1 MNGKK
6 EAANLVGT
14 GPVAAH
20 ERMLAPDLGRGFM
33 LLLIVVAHAP
43 MYLFTADSFLITRP
57 PGEHWLDDVVNFL
70 GLLFVDNRAYPM
82 FAVLFGYGLAAMV
95 KRQLAAGEP
104 EERVKRL
111 LRRRAWYL
119 VLFGAVHFVVIGGAD
134 VLGLYGVSA
143 LLAGSLLFRSN
154 RAKARAIVWVGL
166 AYLALM
172 PLIWVV
178 VMPIS
183 SGDMSFVHLTAS
195 HTYLRVAM
203 ENLIMYP
210 IVIAFQMLLF
220 PMVLPILVG
229 IWLAGKKWLE
239 HPEQYRRLLKRIAFG
254 GILISAIGALPLAL
268 TGARLW
274 EPAPALL
281 DWGVV
286 LALLSGLAG
295 GFGYTALIALA
306 SLSARSVAPKLTS
319 WLAAVGKRS
328 LTFYLYQEALLVI
341 LLSPVALGFGGKF
354 SGAGI
359 FATSVVIWAVG
370 VALAAWMEKRGVRGP
385 ADTLLRKLV
394 YRL

>member
-1 MNGKK
+1 MNSKMTPSNRAG
-6 EAANLVGT
+6 A

-57 PGEHWLDDVVNFL
+57 PGDHWLDDVVNFI

-104 EERVKRL
+104 KERVKRL
-111 LRRRAWYL
+111 LRRRSWFL
-119 VLFGAVHFVVIGGAD
+119 VLFGAVHCIVIGGAD
-134 VLGLYGVSA
+134 VLGLYGISA
-143 LLAGSLLFRSN
+143 LLAGSLLFRSD
-154 RAKARAIVWVGL
+154 RAKGRAILWVSL
-166 AYLALM
+166 AYLVLM
-172 PLIWVV
+172 PLVWVA

-183 SGDMSFVHLTAS
+183 SGDVSFAHLTAS
-195 HTYLRVAM
+195 HTYFQVVM
-203 ENLIMYP
+203 ENLIAYP
-210 IVIAFQMLLF
+210 IVIAAQMLLF

-229 IWLAGKKWLE
+229 IWLAGKNWLE
-239 HPEQYRRLLKRIAFG
+239 RPEQHRSLLKRIAIG
-254 GILISAIGALPLAL
+254 GILISMLGALPLAL

-274 EPAPALL
+274 NPAPMLL

-306 SLSARSVAPKLTS
+306 SLSARNSAPKLTN

-328 LTFYLYQEALLVI
+328 LTFYLYQEAMLVI
-341 LLSPVALGFGGKF
+341 LLSPVALGFGGIF

-359 FATSVVIWAVG
+359 FAASVLIWAVG
-370 VALAAWMEKRGVRGP
+370 VVLASWMEKRGMRGP
-385 ADTLLRKLV
+385 ADALLRKLV